1 MCESCGCGAP
11 KKKEPEKQDVGKETK
26 KPGTRSSCG
35 TKKK

>member
-11 KKKEPEKQDVGKETK
+11 KKPAAPKQETEKDTK
-26 KPGTRSSCG
+26 KKGTRSCG